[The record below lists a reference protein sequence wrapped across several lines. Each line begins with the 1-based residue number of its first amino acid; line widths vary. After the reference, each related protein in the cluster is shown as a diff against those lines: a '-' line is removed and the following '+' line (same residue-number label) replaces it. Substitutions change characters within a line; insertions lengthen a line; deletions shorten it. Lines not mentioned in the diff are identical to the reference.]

1 MSVSLITDPYFY
13 AIAIPAVMLYGMGKG
28 GMGPGAG
35 AVVVPLLSLVISP
48 VQAAAIM
55 LPILCVMD
63 IFAIHTFR
71 RRYDREQLKILVP
84 AALVGIVVGVATM
97 NLLPVRTLKLMIGV
111 IAIVF
116 FLNYLLKRST
126 PNINR
131 SRRWKG
137 YFWGALSGF
146 TSAQI
151 HAGGPP
157 VTVYLLPLNL
167 DKTVLIGTMAVFF
180 TIVNYVKLVPYT
192 LLGLFDT
199 ANLLTSLVLVPLAPI
214 GVRCGYLL
222 MQRISQPTIYRFL
235 YGMLLVSGLKLCY
248 DGLLGG

>member
-1 MSVSLITDPYFY
+1 MSSLITDPYFY
-13 AIAIPAVMLYGMGKG
+13 IVAIPAVLLYGMGKG
-28 GMGPGAG
+28 GLGPGAG

-63 IFAIHTFR
+63 IFAVRTFR
-71 RRYDREQLKILVP
+71 RNYDREQLKILVP
-84 AALVGIVVGVATM
+84 AALVGVVGGVVTM
-97 NLLPVRTLKLMIGV
+97 NLLPVKLLKLMIGF
-111 IAIVF
+111 IAIAF
-116 FLNYLLKRST
+116 FFNSLYKRSEAT
-126 PNINR
+126 GRKPK
-131 SRRWKG
+131 RWQG

-157 VTVYLLPLNL
+157 VTVYMLPQKL

-199 ANLLTSLVLVPLAPI
+199 TNLLTSLVLVPLAPV

-222 MQRISQPTIYRFL
+222 MQRISQPSIYRFL
-235 YGMLLVSGLKLCY
+235 YIMLLVSGLKLCY